1 MGSLL
6 VDVNNKAD
14 RDFAQNCAFPSN
26 RYDEL
31 TLSSSGTEYTAPE
44 NGWFCLFAKQTA
56 TNGWFRMCN
65 PITLLSVWN
74 QLNTSNFILNSYIP
88 VSKGQ
93 KIKIEYQ
100 NISVDYFRFIYAKG
114 AE

>member
-44 NGWFCLFAKQTA
+44 NGWFSMFAITTA
-56 TNGWFRMCN
+56 AGGWFRMLHETTGLTNWEQC
-65 PITLLSVWN
+65 T
-74 QLNTSNFILNSYIP
+74 NSGWTIAGNIP
-88 VSKGQ
+88 CSKGQ
-93 KIKIEYQ
+93 KIQVQYE
-100 NISVDYFRFIYAKG
+100 NINPQYFRFIYAKG

>member
-6 VDVNNKAD
+6 VDINNKAD

-31 TLSSSGTEYTAPE
+31 TVNTSGTVYTAPE
-44 NGWFCLFAKQTA
+44 NGWFAVHGVQTA
-56 TNGWFRMCN
+56 ANGWFRLWC
-65 PITLLSVWN
+65 PI
-74 QLNTSNFILNSYIP
+74 NTISIWCQVPASNFVLGGYIP

-93 KIKIEYQ
+93 Q
-100 NISVDYFRFIYAKG
+100 ISLDYENFNFIYFNFIYAKG